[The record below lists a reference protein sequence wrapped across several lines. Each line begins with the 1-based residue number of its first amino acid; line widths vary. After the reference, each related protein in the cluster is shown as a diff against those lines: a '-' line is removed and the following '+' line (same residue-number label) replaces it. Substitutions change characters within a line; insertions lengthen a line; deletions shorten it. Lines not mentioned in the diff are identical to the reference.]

1 MVRNLINMKK
11 LLAIFL
17 AFSVSNNLLA
27 QDTLFKKEEKLDYKC
42 FIVPAALITAG
53 FILKSNPIQK
63 RLQEDSKTTFGKNFH
78 TKIDDYTQFVPAAQM
93 LTGNLFGF
101 ESSHGFKQ
109 MITNLAVSNLLVGGV
124 TFIAKKSANDL
135 RPDGSAN
142 NSFPSGH
149 TATAFNN
156 ATLLFLEYRK
166 SNIWYASSGFLFA
179 TATGALRVANNR
191 HWSGDVAAG
200 AGIGMSIGLIV
211 HYWSP
216 FKFDKKENKKI
227 GFIGYPIINEESA
240 GIGLLCRIN

>member
-1 MVRNLINMKK
+1 MKNFILLFISFATAINLQ
-11 LLAIFL
+11 
-17 AFSVSNNLLA
+17 A
-27 QDTLFKKEEKLDYKC
+27 QDTIVKKEKKLSYKC
-42 FIVPAALITAG
+42 FIIPTALIATSI
-53 FILKSNPIQK
+53 ILKTNPIQNN
-63 RLQEDSKTTFGKNFH
+63 LQQDSKSRFGKGFH
-78 TKIDDYTQFVPAAQM
+78 TKIDDYFQFVPAAQM
-93 LTGNLFGF
+93 LTGNLLGF
-101 ESSHGFKQ
+101 ESTHGYKQ
-109 MITNLAVSNLLVGGV
+109 MIANLTVSNLLVGGV
-124 TFIAKKSANDL
+124 IFIAKKSANDL

-191 HWSGDVAAG
+191 HWSGDVFAG
-200 AGIGMSIGLIV
+200 AGIGMSIGIIV
-211 HYWSP
+211 SYWNP

-227 GFIGYPIINEESA
+227 GYIGYPIINDRLA